1 MKPHARKLARTLGIS
16 AVIALGVAGCSNP
29 ENRPDPQP
37 ADSAADSAADSTADA
52 AAGSNTASESAGAG
66 TETGSATASDS
77 ANGSKTASSASE
89 SESGSASASEST
101 GKSSE
106 KSSGKSTEKSS
117 GKSTDKSSEKSG
129 SQKSSSEKS
138 SKSSGKSSSS
148 KSSSSKSSSSKEP
161 TPAAD
166 LGYGET
172 IEPTITD
179 GFYRIALPDGS
190 LCELP
195 ETVAPGE
202 DGLRC
207 LLNIDKP
214 LKDVNGD
221 MTRGIVFRNGM
232 FTPDEQLSTTEAAE
246 AFMERNDS
254 AEELKGAQATAFAG
268 YSVVAESADEIAFVG
283 ATDDGFGTFFI
294 AGQAVSPFWNPT
306 PAWIEAPTIAEY
318 LQRIIAA
325 DEKAGRR

>member
-52 AAGSNTASESAGAG
+52 AAGSNAASESAGAG
-66 TETGSATASDS
+66 SETGSATASES

-89 SESGSASASEST
+89 ST
-101 GKSSE
+101 
-106 KSSGKSTEKSS
+106 GKSTEKSS

-166 LGYGET
+166 LGFGET

-283 ATDDGFGTFFI
+283 ATEDGFGTFFI

>member
-1 MKPHARKLARTLGIS
+1 MKSHARKLARTLGIS

-52 AAGSNTASESAGAG
+52 AA
-66 TETGSATASDS
+66 TETDSTASDKSSDS
-77 ANGSKTASSASE
+77 ASTSE
-89 SESGSASASEST
+89 SESGSATASESASEST
-101 GKSSE
+101 SKSA
-106 KSSGKSTEKSS
+106 
-117 GKSTDKSSEKSG
+117 GKSTDKSSEKSSG
-129 SQKSSSEKS
+129 TSTGKS
-138 SKSSGKSSSS
+138 SKSSS

-283 ATDDGFGTFFI
+283 ATEDGFGTFFI

>member
-37 ADSAADSAADSTADA
+37 ADSAADSTADA
-52 AAGSNTASESAGAG
+52 AASESAGAG
-66 TETGSATASDS
+66 SETGSATASES
-77 ANGSKTASSASE
+77 ANGSKTAS
-89 SESGSASASEST
+89 SASEST

-117 GKSTDKSSEKSG
+117 GKSTDKSSEKS
-129 SQKSSSEKS
+129 SSSKS
-138 SKSSGKSSSS
+138 SKSSG

-283 ATDDGFGTFFI
+283 ATEDGFGTFFI

>member
-16 AVIALGVAGCSNP
+16 AVIALSVAGCSNP

-37 ADSAADSAADSTADA
+37 ADSAADSTADA
-52 AAGSNTASESAGAG
+52 AATEADSAA
-66 TETGSATASDS
+66 SATSTD
-77 ANGSKTASSASE
+77 
-89 SESGSASASEST
+89 SASASEST

-117 GKSTDKSSEKSG
+117 GKSTDKSSEKS
-129 SQKSSSEKS
+129 SSEKS
-138 SKSSGKSSSS
+138 NKSSG

>member
-52 AAGSNTASESAGAG
+52 AAGSNAASESAGAG
-66 TETGSATASDS
+66 SETGSATASES
-77 ANGSKTASSASE
+77 ENGSKTAS
-89 SESGSASASEST
+89 SASEST

-166 LGYGET
+166 LGFGET

>member
-37 ADSAADSAADSTADA
+37 ADSTADSAADSTADA
-52 AAGSNTASESAGAG
+52 AASESAGAG
-66 TETGSATASDS
+66 SETGSATASES
-77 ANGSKTASSASE
+77 ANGSKTASSAS
-89 SESGSASASEST
+89 GST

-117 GKSTDKSSEKSG
+117 GKSTDKSSEKTG

-138 SKSSGKSSSS
+138 SKSSG

-254 AEELKGAQATAFAG
+254 AEELKGAQAIAFAG

>member
-37 ADSAADSAADSTADA
+37 ADSAADTAAESTANSAADTATDSA
-52 AAGSNTASESAGAG
+52 AASESAGAG
-66 TETGSATASDS
+66 SETGSATASES
-77 ANGSKTASSASE
+77 ANGSKSASSASE
-89 SESGSASASEST
+89 STSKST

-106 KSSGKSTEKSS
+106 KSSGTST
-117 GKSTDKSSEKSG
+117 G
-129 SQKSSSEKS
+129 KS
-138 SKSSGKSSSS
+138 SKSSGKSSS
-148 KSSSSKSSSSKEP
+148 KTTSSSKEP

-172 IEPTITD
+172 IAPTVTD

-232 FTPDEQLSTTEAAE
+232 FTPDEQLSTTEAAA

-254 AEELKGAQATAFAG
+254 AEELKGAQAAAFAG
-268 YSVVAESADEIAFVG
+268 YSVVAETADEIAFVG
-283 ATDDGFGTFFI
+283 TGDDGFGTFFI

-306 PAWIEAPTIAEY
+306 PAWIEAPTVEEY
-318 LQRIIAA
+318 LERIIAA

>member
-52 AAGSNTASESAGAG
+52 AASESAGAG
-66 TETGSATASDS
+66 SETGSATASES
-77 ANGSKTASSASE
+77 ATSATSSD
-89 SESGSASASEST
+89 SASASEST

-138 SKSSGKSSSS
+138 SKSSG

-283 ATDDGFGTFFI
+283 ATEDGFGTFFI

>member
-16 AVIALGVAGCSNP
+16 AVIALSVAGCSNP

-37 ADSAADSAADSTADA
+37 ADSAADSTADA
-52 AAGSNTASESAGAG
+52 AATEADSAA
-66 TETGSATASDS
+66 SATSTDS
-77 ANGSKTASSASE
+77 ASASE

-148 KSSSSKSSSSKEP
+148 KSSSSKEP

-166 LGYGET
+166 LGDGET
-172 IEPTITD
+172 IEPTVTD

-214 LKDVNGD
+214 LKDVNGG

>member
-52 AAGSNTASESAGAG
+52 AASESAGAG
-66 TETGSATASDS
+66 SETGSATASDS

-106 KSSGKSTEKSS
+106 KSSGKSTGKSS
-117 GKSTDKSSEKSG
+117 GKSTDKSSE
-129 SQKSSSEKS
+129 KSSSEKS

-166 LGYGET
+166 LGFGET

>member
-52 AAGSNTASESAGAG
+52 AAGSNAASESAGAG
-66 TETGSATASDS
+66 SETGSATASES

-89 SESGSASASEST
+89 ST
-101 GKSSE
+101 
-106 KSSGKSTEKSS
+106 GKSTEKSS

-166 LGYGET
+166 LGFGET

-283 ATDDGFGTFFI
+283 ATEDGFGTLFI
-294 AGQAVSPFWNPT
+294 AGLAVSPFWNPT

>member
-1 MKPHARKLARTLGIS
+1 MPGHNTRYFTTRLIMRPGTTIFFTTDFSPIAASTLS
-16 AVIALGVAGCSNP
+16 
-29 ENRPDPQP
+29 
-37 ADSAADSAADSTADA
+37 
-52 AAGSNTASESAGAG
+52 
-66 TETGSATASDS
+66 
-77 ANGSKTASSASE
+77 
-89 SESGSASASEST
+89 SASEST

-138 SKSSGKSSSS
+138 SKSSGKSSS
-148 KSSSSKSSSSKEP
+148 KTTSSSKEP

>member
-37 ADSAADSAADSTADA
+37 ANSVADSAADSTADA
-52 AAGSNTASESAGAG
+52 AA
-66 TETGSATASDS
+66 TETDSAASDKSSDS
-77 ANGSKTASSASE
+77 ASTSE
-89 SESGSASASEST
+89 SESGSATASESASEST
-101 GKSSE
+101 SKSA
-106 KSSGKSTEKSS
+106 

-129 SQKSSSEKS
+129 SRKSSSEKS
-138 SKSSGKSSSS
+138 SKSSG

-283 ATDDGFGTFFI
+283 ATDGGFGTFFI

>member
-16 AVIALGVAGCSNP
+16 AVIALSVAGCSNP

-37 ADSAADSAADSTADA
+37 ADSAADSTADA
-52 AAGSNTASESAGAG
+52 AATEADSAA
-66 TETGSATASDS
+66 SATSTDS
-77 ANGSKTASSASE
+77 ASASE

-106 KSSGKSTEKSS
+106 KSSGKSTGKSS

-148 KSSSSKSSSSKEP
+148 KSSSSKEP

-166 LGYGET
+166 LGDGET

>member
-37 ADSAADSAADSTADA
+37 ADSAADAAATETDSAA
-52 AAGSNTASESAGAG
+52 
-66 TETGSATASDS
+66 SATSTDS
-77 ANGSKTASSASE
+77 ASASE

-117 GKSTDKSSEKSG
+117 GKSTG
-129 SQKSSSEKS
+129 
-138 SKSSGKSSSS
+138 

>member
-1 MKPHARKLARTLGIS
+1 MKPHARKLVRTLGIS
-16 AVIALGVAGCSNP
+16 AVIALSVAGCSNP

-37 ADSAADSAADSTADA
+37 ADSAADSAVDSTAYA
-52 AAGSNTASESAGAG
+52 AA
-66 TETGSATASDS
+66 TETDSAASATSTDS
-77 ANGSKTASSASE
+77 ASASE
-89 SESGSASASEST
+89 SESDSASASEST

-138 SKSSGKSSSS
+138 SKSSG

>member
-37 ADSAADSAADSTADA
+37 ADSAADSAADSTANA
-52 AAGSNTASESAGAG
+52 AAGSSAASESAGAG
-66 TETGSATASDS
+66 SETGSATASES
-77 ANGSKTASSASE
+77 ATSATSSD
-89 SESGSASASEST
+89 SASASEST

-117 GKSTDKSSEKSG
+117 GKSTDKSSG
-129 SQKSSSEKS
+129 KSSSEKS
-138 SKSSGKSSSS
+138 SKSSG

>member
-16 AVIALGVAGCSNP
+16 AVIALSVAGCSNP

-52 AAGSNTASESAGAG
+52 AATEADSA
-66 TETGSATASDS
+66 ASDS
-77 ANGSKTASSASE
+77 AASATSSD
-89 SESGSASASEST
+89 SASASEST

-106 KSSGKSTEKSS
+106 KSSGKSTGKSS
-117 GKSTDKSSEKSG
+117 GKSTDKSSEKS
-129 SQKSSSEKS
+129 
-138 SKSSGKSSSS
+138 SKSSG

>member
-37 ADSAADSAADSTADA
+37 TDSAADTAAESTANSAADSTTDSA
-52 AAGSNTASESAGAG
+52 AASESVGAG
-66 TETGSATASDS
+66 SETGSATASES
-77 ANGSKTASSASE
+77 ANGSKSASSASE
-89 SESGSASASEST
+89 STSKST
-101 GKSSE
+101 
-106 KSSGKSTEKSS
+106 GKSTEKSS
-117 GKSTDKSSEKSG
+117 GTSTG
-129 SQKSSSEKS
+129 KS
-138 SKSSGKSSSS
+138 SKSSGKSSS
-148 KSSSSKSSSSKEP
+148 KTTSSSKEP

-172 IEPTITD
+172 ISPTVTD

-232 FTPDEQLSTTEAAE
+232 FTPDEQLSTTEAAA

-254 AEELKGAQATAFAG
+254 AEELKGAQAAAFAG
-268 YSVVAESADEIAFVG
+268 YSVVAETADEIAFVG
-283 ATDDGFGTFFI
+283 TGDDGFGTFFI

-306 PAWIEAPTIAEY
+306 PAWIEAPTVEEY
-318 LQRIIAA
+318 LERIIAA

>member
-37 ADSAADSAADSTADA
+37 ADSAAESTANSAADSATDSA
-52 AAGSNTASESAGAG
+52 AASESAGAG
-66 TETGSATASDS
+66 SETGSATASES
-77 ANGSKTASSASE
+77 ANGSKSASSASE
-89 SESGSASASEST
+89 STS
-101 GKSSE
+101 
-106 KSSGKSTEKSS
+106 
-117 GKSTDKSSEKSG
+117 
-129 SQKSSSEKS
+129 KS
-138 SKSSGKSSSS
+138 SKSSGKSSS
-148 KSSSSKSSSSKEP
+148 KTTSSSKEP

-172 IEPTITD
+172 ISPTVTD

-232 FTPDEQLSTTEAAE
+232 FTPDEQLSTTEAAA

-268 YSVVAESADEIAFVG
+268 YSVVAETADEIAFVG
-283 ATDDGFGTFFI
+283 TGDDGFGTFFI

-306 PAWIEAPTIAEY
+306 PAWIEAPTVEEY
-318 LQRIIAA
+318 LERIIAA

>member
-37 ADSAADSAADSTADA
+37 ADSTADSAADSTADA
-52 AAGSNTASESAGAG
+52 AASESAGAG
-66 TETGSATASDS
+66 SETGSATASES
-77 ANGSKTASSASE
+77 ANG

-106 KSSGKSTEKSS
+106 KSSGKSTGKSS

-129 SQKSSSEKS
+129 SQKS

-166 LGYGET
+166 LGFGET

-254 AEELKGAQATAFAG
+254 AEELKGAQATEFAG

-283 ATDDGFGTFFI
+283 ATEDGFGTFFI

>member
-16 AVIALGVAGCSNP
+16 AVIALSVAGCSNP

-37 ADSAADSAADSTADA
+37 ADSTADSAADSTADA
-52 AAGSNTASESAGAG
+52 AASESAGAG
-66 TETGSATASDS
+66 SETGSATASES
-77 ANGSKTASSASE
+77 ANG

-106 KSSGKSTEKSS
+106 KSSGKSTGKSS

-148 KSSSSKSSSSKEP
+148 KSSSSKEP

-166 LGYGET
+166 LGDGET

>member
-52 AAGSNTASESAGAG
+52 AAGSNAASESAGAG
-66 TETGSATASDS
+66 SATASATS
-77 ANGSKTASSASE
+77 AD
-89 SESGSASASEST
+89 SASASEST

-138 SKSSGKSSSS
+138 SKSSG

>member
-52 AAGSNTASESAGAG
+52 AAGSNAASESAGAG
-66 TETGSATASDS
+66 SETGSATASES

-89 SESGSASASEST
+89 ST
-101 GKSSE
+101 
-106 KSSGKSTEKSS
+106 GKSTEKSS

-138 SKSSGKSSSS
+138 SKSSS

-283 ATDDGFGTFFI
+283 ATEDGFGTFFI

>member
-16 AVIALGVAGCSNP
+16 AVIALSVAGCSNP

-37 ADSAADSAADSTADA
+37 ADSAADSTADA
-52 AAGSNTASESAGAG
+52 AATEADSAA
-66 TETGSATASDS
+66 SATSTD
-77 ANGSKTASSASE
+77 
-89 SESGSASASEST
+89 SASASEST

-117 GKSTDKSSEKSG
+117 GKSTDKSSEKS
-129 SQKSSSEKS
+129 SSEKS
-138 SKSSGKSSSS
+138 NKSSG

-246 AFMERNDS
+246 AFIERNDS

>member
-37 ADSAADSAADSTADA
+37 ADSAADTAADSTADA
-52 AAGSNTASESAGAG
+52 AASESAGAG
-66 TETGSATASDS
+66 SETGSATASES
-77 ANGSKTASSASE
+77 ANG

-106 KSSGKSTEKSS
+106 KSSGKSTGKSS
-117 GKSTDKSSEKSG
+117 GKSTDK
-129 SQKSSSEKS
+129 SSEKS

-166 LGYGET
+166 LGFGET

-283 ATDDGFGTFFI
+283 ATEDGFGTFFI

-306 PAWIEAPTIAEY
+306 PAWIEAPTVEEY
-318 LQRIIAA
+318 LERIIAA

>member
-37 ADSAADSAADSTADA
+37 ADSAADSAVDSTADA
-52 AAGSNTASESAGAG
+52 AAGSRAASESAGAG
-66 TETGSATASDS
+66 SETGSATASES
-77 ANGSKTASSASE
+77 ANGSKTAS
-89 SESGSASASEST
+89 SASEST

-117 GKSTDKSSEKSG
+117 GKSSEK
-129 SQKSSSEKS
+129 
-138 SKSSGKSSSS
+138 
-148 KSSSSKSSSSKEP
+148 SSKSSSSKEP

-283 ATDDGFGTFFI
+283 ATEDGFGTFFI

>member
-16 AVIALGVAGCSNP
+16 AVIALSVAGCSNP

-37 ADSAADSAADSTADA
+37 ADSAADSTADA
-52 AAGSNTASESAGAG
+52 AATEADSA
-66 TETGSATASDS
+66 ASDS
-77 ANGSKTASSASE
+77 AASATSTDSASASD

-101 GKSSE
+101 
-106 KSSGKSTEKSS
+106 GKSTEKSS

-138 SKSSGKSSSS
+138 SKSSG

>member
-37 ADSAADSAADSTADA
+37 ADNAANSAADSTADA
-52 AAGSNTASESAGAG
+52 AAGSNAASESAGAG
-66 TETGSATASDS
+66 SETGSATASDS

-89 SESGSASASEST
+89 ST
-101 GKSSE
+101 
-106 KSSGKSTEKSS
+106 GKSTEKSS

-138 SKSSGKSSSS
+138 SKSSG

-254 AEELKGAQATAFAG
+254 AEELKGAQAAAFAG

-283 ATDDGFGTFFI
+283 ATEDGFGTFFI

-306 PAWIEAPTIAEY
+306 PAWVEVPTMQEY
-318 LQRIIAA
+318 LERIIAA

>member
-52 AAGSNTASESAGAG
+52 AATEADSAA
-66 TETGSATASDS
+66 SATSTDS
-77 ANGSKTASSASE
+77 ASASE

-117 GKSTDKSSEKSG
+117 GKSTDKSSEKS
-129 SQKSSSEKS
+129 
-138 SKSSGKSSSS
+138 SKSSG

-166 LGYGET
+166 LGFGET

-283 ATDDGFGTFFI
+283 ATEDGFGTFFI

>member
-52 AAGSNTASESAGAG
+52 AAGSNAASESAGAG
-66 TETGSATASDS
+66 SETGSATASES

-89 SESGSASASEST
+89 ST
-101 GKSSE
+101 
-106 KSSGKSTEKSS
+106 GKSTEKSS

-283 ATDDGFGTFFI
+283 ATEDGFGTFFI

>member
-37 ADSAADSAADSTADA
+37 ADSTADSAADSTADA
-52 AAGSNTASESAGAG
+52 AA
-66 TETGSATASDS
+66 TETDSAASDKSSDS
-77 ANGSKTASSASE
+77 ASTSE
-89 SESGSASASEST
+89 SESGSATASESVSEST
-101 GKSSE
+101 SKSA
-106 KSSGKSTEKSS
+106 

-138 SKSSGKSSSS
+138 SKSSG

>member
-16 AVIALGVAGCSNP
+16 AVIALSVAGCSNP

-37 ADSAADSAADSTADA
+37 ADSAADSTADA
-52 AAGSNTASESAGAG
+52 AATEADSAA
-66 TETGSATASDS
+66 SATSSDS
-77 ANGSKTASSASE
+77 ASASE
-89 SESGSASASEST
+89 SESGSASASESA

-106 KSSGKSTEKSS
+106 KSAGKSTEKSS

-138 SKSSGKSSSS
+138 SKSSGKSSS
-148 KSSSSKSSSSKEP
+148 KTTSSSKEP

-172 IEPTITD
+172 IVPTVTD

-254 AEELKGAQATAFAG
+254 AEELKGAQAAAFAG
-268 YSVVAESADEIAFVG
+268 YSVVAETADEIAFVG
-283 ATDDGFGTFFI
+283 TGDDGFGTFFI

-306 PAWIEAPTIAEY
+306 PAWIEAPTVEEY
-318 LQRIIAA
+318 LERIIAA

>member
-37 ADSAADSAADSTADA
+37 ADSAADSTADA
-52 AAGSNTASESAGAG
+52 AASESAGAG
-66 TETGSATASDS
+66 SETGSATASES
-77 ANGSKTASSASE
+77 ANGSKTAS
-89 SESGSASASEST
+89 SASEST

-129 SQKSSSEKS
+129 SQKSS
-138 SKSSGKSSSS
+138 KSSG

-166 LGYGET
+166 LGDGET

-195 ETVAPGE
+195 ETVAAGE

-268 YSVVAESADEIAFVG
+268 YSIVAESADEIAFVG

>member
-37 ADSAADSAADSTADA
+37 ADSAADTAAESTANSAADSATDSA
-52 AAGSNTASESAGAG
+52 AASESAGAG
-66 TETGSATASDS
+66 SETGSATASES
-77 ANGSKTASSASE
+77 AKGSKSASSASE
-89 SESGSASASEST
+89 STSKST

-106 KSSGKSTEKSS
+106 KSSGTST
-117 GKSTDKSSEKSG
+117 G
-129 SQKSSSEKS
+129 KS
-138 SKSSGKSSSS
+138 SKSSGKSSS
-148 KSSSSKSSSSKEP
+148 KTTSSSKEP

-166 LGYGET
+166 PGYGET
-172 IEPTITD
+172 ISPTVTD

-254 AEELKGAQATAFAG
+254 AEELKGAQAAAFAG
-268 YSVVAESADEIAFVG
+268 YSVVAETADEIAFVG
-283 ATDDGFGTFFI
+283 TGDDGFGTFFI

-306 PAWIEAPTIAEY
+306 PAWIEAPTVEEY
-318 LQRIIAA
+318 LERIIAA

>member
-37 ADSAADSAADSTADA
+37 ADSAADAAADSTADA
-52 AAGSNTASESAGAG
+52 AAGSNAASESAGAG
-66 TETGSATASDS
+66 SETGSATASES
-77 ANGSKTASSASE
+77 ANGSKTAS
-89 SESGSASASEST
+89 SASEST

-148 KSSSSKSSSSKEP
+148 KSSSSKEP

-166 LGYGET
+166 LGFGET

-283 ATDDGFGTFFI
+283 ATEDGFGTFFI

>member
-37 ADSAADSAADSTADA
+37 ADSAADAAADSTADA
-52 AAGSNTASESAGAG
+52 AA
-66 TETGSATASDS
+66 TETDSAASDKSSDS
-77 ANGSKTASSASE
+77 ASTSE
-89 SESGSASASEST
+89 SESGSATASESASESKTASSASEST

-166 LGYGET
+166 LGFGET

-283 ATDDGFGTFFI
+283 ATEDGFGTFFI

>member
-37 ADSAADSAADSTADA
+37 ADSTADSAADSTADA
-52 AAGSNTASESAGAG
+52 AAGSNAASESAGAG
-66 TETGSATASDS
+66 SETGSATASES
-77 ANGSKTASSASE
+77 ENGSKTAS
-89 SESGSASASEST
+89 SASEST

-148 KSSSSKSSSSKEP
+148 KSSSSKEP
-161 TPAAD
+161 TPAAE

-232 FTPDEQLSTTEAAE
+232 FTPDEQLSTTEAAA

-283 ATDDGFGTFFI
+283 ATEDGFGTFFI

-318 LQRIIAA
+318 LQRIIAT

>member
-52 AAGSNTASESAGAG
+52 AA
-66 TETGSATASDS
+66 TETDSAASDKSSDS
-77 ANGSKTASSASE
+77 ASTSE
-89 SESGSASASEST
+89 SESGSATASESASEST
-101 GKSSE
+101 SKSA
-106 KSSGKSTEKSS
+106 
-117 GKSTDKSSEKSG
+117 GKSTDKSSEKSSG
-129 SQKSSSEKS
+129 TSTGKS
-138 SKSSGKSSSS
+138 SKSSG

-306 PAWIEAPTIAEY
+306 PAWVEVPTMQEY
-318 LQRIIAA
+318 LEHIIAA